1 MANDKNLPEIQGS
14 DLISSTWRR
23 LLDRDRNISNLF
35 SGDAFTEDQN
45 PLIDKGRPNWRTD
58 LRRLYVYEGDT
69 EEGQPIFTDLLSLLK
84 TEELPYTGDSAY
96 IPEEVNN
103 VKAVLDFILKRNLL
117 NEITLPSE
125 SITFVGD
132 GLDDTY
138 TLDSPIGNKSSVM
151 IFIDGVKQAP
161 ETYDLINEGS
171 QIYFK
176 QPPAYGETIEVL
188 VAASLL
194 QYDYSPVITTYTG
207 DGSTTDF
214 SLGFEALNKNTLS
227 VNVDNKELQ
236 KSEFDLLPDLATVS
250 LKEAPVEGSKI
261 QLTYVGKTSLVSVSP
276 NSIGTNELQNGSVT
290 REKLSEN
297 ITFSGNML
305 DNLSVSGTKLV
316 SGSITNDKLV
326 DGLIN
331 GDKISNEAVSL
342 EKLAVGVREALLGA
356 NNVSTSN
363 LAAQSVTLAKLA
375 DDVMEKLNSIEAR
388 LAALEL
394 KE

>member
-35 SGDAFTEDQN
+35 SGDAFTKDQN
-45 PLIDKGRPNWRTD
+45 PLIDKGRPNWRND
-58 LRRLYVYEGDT
+58 LRRLFIYEGDT

-125 SITFVGD
+125 SITFVGN

-161 ETYDLINEGS
+161 ETYDLIEEGAK
-171 QIYFK
+171 IRLK
-176 QPPAYGETIEVL
+176 QAPAYGEL
-188 VAASLL
+188 VEILVNASLL
-194 QYDYSPVITTYTG
+194 HYDYSPIVSTGTG
-207 DGSTTDF
+207 DGSITEF
-214 SLGFEALNKNTLS
+214 SLGFEALNKNTIS
-227 VNVDNKELQ
+227 VNIDNKELQ
-236 KSEFDLLPDLATVS
+236 KSEFELLPDMATVK
-250 LKEAPVEGSKI
+250 LNEAPAEGSKL
-261 QLTYVGKTSLVSVSP
+261 QFTYVGKTSLITVSP
-276 NSIGTNELQNGSVT
+276 GSIGTNELQNGSVT
-290 REKLSEN
+290 REKLSSGFT
-297 ITFSGNML
+297 ISGNML
-305 DNLSVSGTKLV
+305 DNLSVNGTKLV
-316 SGSITNDKLV
+316 NGSVTGEKIADKA
-326 DGLIN
+326 IN
-331 GDKISNEAVSL
+331 GNKLGDGTITL
-342 EKLAVGVREALLGA
+342 EKLADGVKDSLLGA
-356 NNVSTSN
+356 GNVSTSN
-363 LAAQSVTLAKLA
+363 LAAQSVTLGKLA
-375 DDVMEKLNSIEAR
+375 EDVMEKLNSIEAR

-394 KE
+394 KI